1 MEVEEEHVM
10 GVDGIALFPEYDVTK
25 AVDRHSDFGE
35 VLVEEVDVHFDSRV
49 KAVAQ

>member
-1 MEVEEEHVM
+1 MGVGEHEM
-10 GVDGIALFPEYDVTK
+10 GVDGIALFPEYAVKK
-25 AVDRHSDFGE
+25 AVDRHSGLGE